1 VNRTVCVVFVLFL
14 LSVFAV
20 SSMIVRGASQVQL
33 TPSSS
38 QPAHSVHVE
47 GSDFAASKTAGIGFG
62 AESKVNHES
71 FTVIDTGI
79 GTNPRTISG
88 YSSKAPIKPGSFRW
102 YLTYGGFD
110 SSFVDNGD
118 GTLSSSGGLLS
129 LSTSINYTSGF
140 FSRTFT
146 SGTNYDF
153 TDQSLSYTT
162 YEFDATPEGFATDGS
177 GVLSGN
183 FTVPDIWNGTHT
195 ATVIDEAGN
204 IATSEFTV
212 FGSDFIPE
220 ALTVGAVVLLT
231 STAIVFSFY
240 WLRKKPAKMVKYS

>member
-1 VNRTVCVVFVLFL
+1 MNRKACVVFVLFL
-14 LSVFAV
+14 LSFLAV
-20 SSMIVRGASQVQL
+20 SAIVAKAESQIEL
-33 TPSSS
+33 TPTSS
-38 QPAHSVHVE
+38 QPAHSVHVD
-47 GSDFAASKTAGIGFG
+47 GSDFAASKSAGIGFG
-62 AESKVNHES
+62 AESHVDHES

-88 YSSKAPIKPGSFRW
+88 HTSKAPIKPGSFRW

-110 SSFVDNGD
+110 SSFVDNGN

-153 TDQSLSYTT
+153 TDQSVSYST
-162 YEFDATPEGFATDGS
+162 YEFDATPEGFASDGS
-177 GVLSGN
+177 GVLSAN

-195 ATVIDEAGN
+195 VTVIDEAGN
-204 IATSEFTV
+204 MATGEFTV
-212 FGSDFIPE
+212 FGSDFVPE
-220 ALTVGAVVLLT
+220 ALTVAAILVLSSAALVV
-231 STAIVFSFY
+231 SFY
-240 WLRKKPAKMVKYS
+240 WLRKKPAKMVK